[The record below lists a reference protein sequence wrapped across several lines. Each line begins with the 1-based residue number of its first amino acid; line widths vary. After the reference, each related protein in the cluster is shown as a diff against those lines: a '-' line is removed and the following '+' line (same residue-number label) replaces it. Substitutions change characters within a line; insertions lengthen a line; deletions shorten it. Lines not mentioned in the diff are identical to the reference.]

1 MTRAYADAKDLVI
14 SKVVVEIDMQYLQQ
28 HGLYAECNVNET
40 GHGTGPPVYTCL
52 CHSDGSSNGLCNHSI
67 GVQTVRSLPWYRLP
81 KPGSPAPDFW
91 RYNLAQ
97 RIGGQWW
104 STVGAVNGVG
114 GGECTAGRGSP
125 AGCTWRLVATVKVVG
140 KPCADRSMNAAV
152 VKAGQGAGCFSRC
165 PQPTNTT
172 SVCWVEC
179 FYDTV
184 LGPKGSTQPVNV
196 SHTGDGLSNNELLAM
211 WNAPFESTDPQRG
224 GCPALHIL
232 P

>member
-140 KPCADRSMNAAV
+140 KACADRSMNAAV

-179 FYDTV
+179 FYDT
-184 LGPKGSTQPVNV
+184 
-196 SHTGDGLSNNELLAM
+196 
-211 WNAPFESTDPQRG
+211 
-224 GCPALHIL
+224 
-232 P
+232 